1 MSTAMRERAFEL
13 FDRHPAAEDLLAQAA
28 SGLVAREKTLPCKLL
43 YDEAGSRLFE
53 EICELPEYY
62 PTRTEIGILRGA
74 AVEIASLVGPRCALV
89 ELGSGSSAKTRILL
103 DHLVEPAYVPV
114 DIARTQLEEAVE
126 GLVLEYPDVEYLPV
140 CQDYTRELWI
150 PPAARARTRRVA
162 FFPGSTIGNFEPEEA
177 EAFLRRIAA
186 ACGPGGALL
195 IGVDL
200 RKDRG
205 VLERA
210 YDDSEGVTAA
220 FNLNLLRR
228 LNRECGTDFDL
239 SAFRHRARYDEVH
252 GRIEMHLVSQRAQV
266 IRLGNDEIE
275 FREGEHITTE
285 HSYKYDLAE
294 FGRLASRAGFRPE
307 RVWTDPAERFSVHY
321 LGC

>member
-1 MSTAMRERAFEL
+1 MSTVLRQRAVEL

-28 SGLVAREKTLPCKLL
+28 SGLDSERKTLPCKLL
-43 YDEAGSRLFE
+43 YDETGSRLFE
-53 EICELPEYY
+53 QICDLPSYY

-74 AVEIASLVGPRCALV
+74 AVQIATLVGPRCALV

-114 DIARTQLEEAVE
+114 DIARAQLEEAVE
-126 GLVLEYPDVEYLPV
+126 GLTLAYPDVEYLPV
-140 CQDYTRELWI
+140 CQDYTQELWI
-150 PPAARARTRRVA
+150 PPAAQARQRRVA
-162 FFPGSTIGNFEPEEA
+162 FFPGSTVGNFEPEEA
-177 EAFLRRIAA
+177 EAFLRRVAA

-210 YDDSEGVTAA
+210 YDDPEGVTAA

-228 LNRECGTDFDL
+228 LNRECGADFDI
-239 SAFRHRARYDEVH
+239 SAFRHRAVYEETH
-252 GRIEMHLVSQRAQV
+252 GRIEMHLVSRRAQRV
-266 IRLGNDEIE
+266 RLGAREIGFE
-275 FREGEHITTE
+275 EGEHITTE
-285 HSYKYDLAE
+285 HSYKYDLDG
-294 FGRLASRAGFRPE
+294 FRRLASRAGFRPE